1 MELKEYF
8 TRNMERLSN
17 QLLRKTSRKTK
28 DRDKKELNEEKIE
41 FITEKKEWKRI
52 VNVNYSVE
60 NIFQNGVWMSGK
72 YRGNPAVFGRW
83 NSQTTEK

>member
-1 MELKEYF
+1 
-8 TRNMERLSN
+8 MERLSN
-17 QLLRKTSRKTK
+17 QLLWKTSRKTK

-60 NIFQNGVWMSGK
+60 NIFQNGVRMSGK
-72 YRGNPAVFGRW
+72 YRGNPAFFGRW